1 MPITST
7 SQQYIYSVF
16 HVLLQLFR
24 IHVIFVLEFI
34 AALLSNI
41 VLVQISNLVNIV

>member
-7 SQQYIYSVF
+7 SYQYIYSVSC
-16 HVLLQLFR
+16 VLLYLFK

-34 AALLSNI
+34 IALLSNI
-41 VLVQISNLVNIV
+41 VLVQICNLVNLV